1 MPVVQPRALDGAVGN
16 IEPEGLDEVQ
26 MRPRRRAG
34 ARDIAAVLRDLR
46 LDEHDI
52 QHDSTSSTRK
62 FYHCTA
68 KILRIQPKMQ
78 SFETKF

>member
-1 MPVVQPRALDGAVGN
+1 MPVIQSRALDRTVGN
-16 IEPEGLDEVQ
+16 IEPEGLYEVQ
-26 MRPRRRAG
+26 VRSRSG
-34 ARDIAAVLRDLR
+34 TGTRDIAAILWDLR

>member
-1 MPVVQPRALDGAVGN
+1 M
-16 IEPEGLDEVQ
+16 Q